1 MIEDKMRLC
10 QQAGVKSQVS
20 YKVHTGKPV
29 DEIVKLSAEMDPD
42 LIVMA
47 SSRTPSLTRTLLG
60 SITRKVIDSV
70 EKQLLIIHK

>member
-29 DEIVKLSAEMDPD
+29 DEIVKLSRKWI
-42 LIVMA
+42 LI
-47 SSRTPSLTRTLLG
+47 
-60 SITRKVIDSV
+60 
-70 EKQLLIIHK
+70 